1 MSNSKHEINVN
12 FLDFVALILKRKVF
26 LAVLTFLICGTT
38 AVISLCLPMKYTATT
53 VLMPPENQMMG
64 GLLSQASLLKF
75 GANSLFSSQSDIAN
89 TFISIFS
96 SRTLKEDVIRRFN
109 LDSVYQFTKQKKY
122 YMEDVIKALNKHISM
137 SVTDE
142 GTIIIN
148 VVDRVPQRSSDMAN
162 YIVSKLDEINRRL
175 STETARNQRLFF

>member
-75 GANSLFSSQSDIAN
+75 GANSLFFFSERYCQHVYFNFFESDSQRGCN
-89 TFISIFS
+89 K
-96 SRTLKEDVIRRFN
+96 TL
-109 LDSVYQFTKQKKY
+109 Q
-122 YMEDVIKALNKHISM
+122 
-137 SVTDE
+137 
-142 GTIIIN
+142 
-148 VVDRVPQRSSDMAN
+148 P
-162 YIVSKLDEINRRL
+162 
-175 STETARNQRLFF
+175 